1 MTTSRF
7 VRPATLA
14 LFVAVMVL
22 AGFGLRSGEAVPAM
36 SAGKT
41 VDNLNAAFNGESNAH
56 ARYLAFAAK
65 AADEGYGEVASLFR
79 AAARAEEIHAANH
92 ATVIKKLGAV
102 PKADILAPEVKST
115 KENLEAAIKG
125 ESYERDTMYPE
136 FLAQARKEGQR
147 DAIETFNFAK
157 SAEAEHAKLYAAA
170 LDGLGA
176 LKGSQAKDY
185 YVCTVCGFTTTQMN
199 FEKCPVC
206 FNPKDKYV
214 QVS

>member
-1 MTTSRF
+1 
-7 VRPATLA
+7 V
-14 LFVAVMVL
+14 
-22 AGFGLRSGEAVPAM
+22 
-36 SAGKT
+36 
-41 VDNLNAAFNGESNAH
+41 
-56 ARYLAFAAK
+56 
-65 AADEGYGEVASLFR
+65 VASLCR

-136 FLAQARKEGQR
+136 FLTQARKEGQR

-176 LKGSQAKDY
+176 LKGSQAKGY